1 MGVKLEGV
9 EIGLKS
15 NFHASA
21 HRRLF
26 LYGIIEVIQEMLL
39 LSSPKTGLASINAL
53 AFENHF
59 EAEGYGKRDWK
70 LKYRGSG
77 MFGWVA
83 KADDHRCQGPIGDY
97 LQKNGDLKTVDDLES
112 EGTRKTDTLVATLA
126 SQIEVK
132 NRHVQELENKCNETT
147 ASLDMMMEQR
157 EQILQKYNEGFCSS
171 FIIHVFF
178 MV

>member
-21 HRRLF
+21 RRRLF
-26 LYGIIEVIQEMLL
+26 LYGILEVIQEILFVGFT
-39 LSSPKTGLASINAL
+39 KDWTVFNNAL

-59 EAEGYGKRDWK
+59 EAEGYVKRDWK
-70 LKYRGSG
+70 LKNHRGPE

-83 KADDHRCQGPIGDY
+83 RADDYRCQGPIGAF
-97 LQKNGDLKTVDDLES
+97 LRENGDLKTVGDLES
-112 EGTRKTDTLVATLA
+112 EEAHKTDQLVATLA
-126 SQIEVK
+126 SDIEVK
-132 NRHVQELENKCNETT
+132 NSHVEKLKSKCNETT

-171 FIIHVFF
+171 FIFYVFC
-178 MV
+178 